1 MRRRIDI
8 TYLWLAVIA
17 ALAVSVTSCSTTRR
31 LGADDVLYTGVK
43 KIDIVPSEGEKVP
56 SGVAEEVKNAVNVR
70 PNNSLSWLSPYY
82 RYPFPLGLWV
92 YNNWSNPPKGFKH
105 WLYEK
110 LVDRRLIERIH
121 ADNFISY
128 YIINVAYS
136 LKHALSQISRRVSV
150 SEFYRLKCAC

>member
-1 MRRRIDI
+1 MMMRRRIDI

-110 LVDRRLIERIH
+110 LVEEPCADKRCEAPPAH
-121 ADNFISY
+121 ADDREQS
-128 YIINVAYS
+128 
-136 LKHALSQISRRVSV
+136 
-150 SEFYRLKCAC
+150 